1 MTQLVSPKSPWSLG
15 DFHIIGLGMTNVGE
29 SLCDDCNVSA
39 GARVLDLACGSG
51 NTALSA
57 ARRGAIVTGIDL
69 VDKLID
75 RAKVRAHAE
84 GLSIAFETGNVQ
96 QLAYPDEYFDAVVST
111 FGVIFAPEHER
122 TAAEL
127 LRVCKPAGTIG
138 LSNWTVESFPAA
150 MFALAAKYAPPP
162 AGARPVTDWGS
173 VAGLRR
179 LFPDRITDMRLIDR
193 CIHAHF
199 NSADE
204 MLATFKTYL
213 GPMRAVFERIPSE
226 QHGALEDDLRNL
238 IIRYN
243 RATNGT
249 QSTAMSYVNVVLR
262 KA

>member
-1 MTQLVSPKSPWSLG
+1 MTLVASPKSTWSLG

-29 SLCDDCNVSA
+29 SLCDDCNLTA

-57 ARRGAIVTGIDL
+57 ARRGANVTGVDL
-69 VDKLID
+69 VEKLID

-84 GLSIAFETGNVQ
+84 GLSVTFETGNVQ
-96 QLAYPDEYFDAVVST
+96 QLAYPDEHFDAIVST
-111 FGVIFAPEHER
+111 FGVIFAPEQEQ
-122 TAAEL
+122 TASEL
-127 LRVCKPAGTIG
+127 LRVCKRGGIIG

-150 MFALAAKYAPPP
+150 MFAIAAKYAPPP
-162 AGARPVTDWGS
+162 AGTRPATEWGS
-173 VAGLRR
+173 VAGLQR
-179 LFPDRITDMRLIDR
+179 LFPDHIAEMRLIDR

-204 MLATFKTYL
+204 MLAIFKTYL
-213 GPMRAVFERIPSE
+213 GPIRALFERVPSE
-226 QHGALEDDLRNL
+226 QHGALENDLRHL
-238 IIRYN
+238 ILRYN

-262 KA
+262 KN